1 MNPQTDLPADLL
13 AWVRLSSTS
22 GIGPVTAR
30 RLLGMFGPPEQL
42 WRQSDAHLRQVLSHK
57 QLQSLRQLPDE
68 WALRCTQ
75 LAQWLAVDARRGICT
90 LADAQY
96 PAELL
101 EQADPPLLLYWQGN
115 VDLLRHPHRLSVV
128 GSRHPTHQGA
138 GNARDFARTLGQTGF
153 CIVSGLALGVD
164 GAAHEGALEA
174 NAPTIAVVG
183 TGLDRVYPAVHK
195 DLAHRIAASGLLI
208 SEFSLGTPPTPGN
221 FPKRNR
227 MIAGLSQGTLVVEA
241 TLASGSLIT
250 ARMAAD
256 FGREVFAIPGSIHAP
271 QAKGCHA
278 LIREGAQLVETAQH
292 ILEELRLTPV
302 TTVPSKTMSV
312 SPYKTAPHT
321 AAPEKRAPSQNEQH
335 IQTAHPLFLHLQH
348 DPVSFDSLQ
357 ARTGLETA
365 ALQAELLNL
374 ELDGHIS
381 RLPGGMFQRLFCA

>member
-1 MNPQTDLPADLL
+1 MDLPADLL
-13 AWVRLSSTS
+13 GWVRLSYTS

-30 RLLGMFGPPEQL
+30 RLLGTFGPPEHL
-42 WRQSDAHLRQVLSHK
+42 WMQSDASLRQVLSHK

-68 WALRCTQ
+68 WVLRCTQ
-75 LAQWLAVDARRGICT
+75 LAQWLAVDVRRGICT

-96 PAELL
+96 PTELL

-115 VDLLRHPHRLSVV
+115 LDLLRHPHRLSVV

-153 CIVSGLALGVD
+153 CIISGLALGVD

-195 DLAHRIAASGLLI
+195 DLAHRIAAGGLLI
-208 SEFSLGTPPTPGN
+208 SEFPLGTPPAPGN

-278 LIREGAQLVETAQH
+278 LIREGAKLVETAQH
-292 ILEELRLTPV
+292 ILEELRLVPMSTPSPKTV
-302 TTVPSKTMSV
+302 SALSNKTTPKKS
-312 SPYKTAPHT
+312 SPTQEETPAET
-321 AAPEKRAPSQNEQH
+321 D
-335 IQTAHPLFLHLQH
+335 HPLFLHIQH
-348 DPVSFDSLQ
+348 DPVSFDTLQ
-357 ARTGLETA
+357 ARTGWETA
-365 ALQAELLNL
+365 SLQAELLNL

-381 RLPGGMFQRLFCA
+381 RLPGGMFQRLICA